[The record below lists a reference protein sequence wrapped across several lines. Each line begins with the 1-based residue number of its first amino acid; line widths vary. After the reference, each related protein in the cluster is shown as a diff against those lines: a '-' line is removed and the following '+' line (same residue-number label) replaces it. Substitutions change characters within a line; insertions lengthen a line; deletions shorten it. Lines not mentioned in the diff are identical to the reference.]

1 MNLVTAQHHL
11 KMKMKIHSVQ
21 KVRIAKKMIRL
32 GQVKRKNTVSGDH
45 AALRRPLTIGWENNE
60 QTK

>member
-1 MNLVTAQHHL
+1 
-11 KMKMKIHSVQ
+11 
-21 KVRIAKKMIRL
+21 MIRL
-32 GQVKRKNTVSGDH
+32 GQVKKNTVSGDH